1 MEIFGI
7 DVGFG
12 FTKATDGKEF
22 VIFKSLLG
30 EATDIQFQMNMGTR
44 SFLDHLH
51 VSINGQSFFVGD
63 FADQQSNVRQFTL
76 DQDKL
81 VSEFVKILALTAL
94 SNLTEKYVPV
104 NIVSGLPVSYY
115 KDYHKKFMKEVKGHH
130 DIVFHHQDGST
141 TTRRLNVN
149 KVRMMPQPLGSVF
162 NLLLDENGTIANKEL
177 TKQKIGVVD
186 IGFQTT
192 DFSVFDKLRYVE
204 RGSSTTDTGIS
215 KMFGV
220 IAKKLRAD
228 CGVSVELYRM
238 YKAVET
244 GFIKIRGKEYNI
256 SGLRDR
262 VYAHA
267 AGIIANEINRLW
279 ADDWDMDAVIL
290 TGGGS
295 VELAKFLQPLI
306 DGNVVPIP
314 SNIDARLNNVQGYLK
329 YGKFEWGQQA
339 ASAGAAADAPAADA
353 GENK

>member
-1 MEIFGI
+1 METFGI

-30 EATDIQFQMNMGTR
+30 EATDIQFQMNMGQR
-44 SFLDHLH
+44 PFVDNLH
-51 VSINGQSFFVGD
+51 VTIDGQSYFVGD

-76 DQDKL
+76 EQEKL

-94 SNLTEKYVPV
+94 GNLTDKYVPI
-104 NIVSGLPVSYY
+104 NIVSGLPVSYF
-115 KDYHKKFMKEVKGHH
+115 KDYHKRFIKTIKGHH
-130 DIVFHHQDGST
+130 DIVFHGPDGNT

-162 NLLLDENGTIANKEL
+162 NMLLDENGVIVNKEL
-177 TKQKIGVVD
+177 AKQKIGVVD

-192 DFSVFDKLRYVE
+192 DFSVFDRLKYVE

-228 CGVSVELYRM
+228 CGVNVELYRM

-256 SGLRDR
+256 VGLRDR
-262 VYAHA
+262 VFAHS
-267 AGIIANEINRLW
+267 AGIISNEINRLW

-295 VELAKFLQPLI
+295 VELARFLQPLI
-306 DGNVVPIP
+306 DGNVLPVP

-329 YGKFEWGQQA
+329 YGKFEFGQPQA
-339 ASAGAAADAPAADA
+339 AASLERDDAKDA
-353 GENK
+353 KKE

>member
-1 MEIFGI
+1 MDTFGI

-30 EATDIQFQMNMGTR
+30 EATDIQFQMNMGLR
-44 SFLDHLH
+44 SFVDNLH
-51 VSINGQSFFVGD
+51 VTIDGQSYFVGD

-76 DQDKL
+76 EQEKL
-81 VSEFVKILALTAL
+81 VSEFVKILALTSL
-94 SNLTEKYVPV
+94 GNLTDKYVPV
-104 NIVSGLPVSYY
+104 NIVSGLPVSYF
-115 KDYHKKFMKEVKGHH
+115 KDYHKRFIKTIKGHH
-130 DIVFHHQDGST
+130 DIVFHNPDGNT
-141 TTRRLNVN
+141 TTRRLNIN

-162 NLLLDENGTIANKEL
+162 NLLLDENGAIVNKEL
-177 TKQKIGVVD
+177 AKQKIGVVD

-192 DFSVFDKLRYVE
+192 DFSVFDRLRYVE

-228 CGVSVELYRM
+228 CGVNVELYRM

-256 SGLRDR
+256 ADLRDR
-262 VYAHA
+262 VFAHA

-295 VELAKFLQPLI
+295 VELARFLQPLI
-306 DGNVVPIP
+306 DGNVLPVP
-314 SNIDARLNNVQGYLK
+314 SNIDARLNNVQGYVK
-329 YGKFEWGQQA
+329 YGKFEFGQPQA
-339 ASAGAAADAPAADA
+339 AVSPEREDSKDPKK
-353 GENK
+353 E